1 MKIFTLSVFI
11 LTFSFSAFSNWCT
24 KSYRYEN
31 FWIAAAGE
39 MGEKVQK
46 NTFLDEMCWR
56 LGASYGK
63 NLIKDQSR
71 NLSACQNAF
80 KNGKEDGLNGV
91 TQNSDFPTACYDAGV
106 RYGISSLIS
115 AARLGRNVN
124 SSSNCVKAY
133 KVGYSDGKSD
143 IVAQPNVGKVEHNC
157 YMGGFQDGMLF
168 RDLL

>member
-1 MKIFTLSVFI
+1 MP
-11 LTFSFSAFSNWCT
+11 
-24 KSYRYEN
+24 KSYRHEN

-39 MGEKVQK
+39 MGEKVQR

-56 LGASYGK
+56 LGAQYGK
-63 NLIKDQSR
+63 TLKKNQSR
-71 NLSACQNAF
+71 NFDACKDAF
-80 KNGKEDGLNGV
+80 RSGKEDGLRGV

-115 AARLGRNVN
+115 QARLGKNVTA
-124 SSSNCVKAY
+124 SSNCVKAY
-133 KVGYSDGKSD
+133 KSGYSDGKTD
-143 IVAQPNVGKVEHNC
+143 IVAQPSVDKLEYNC